1 MRLSFCALFVTFVPA
16 FAVPRLAH
24 ALDCPCT
31 WEEVVC
37 KADAVAEVEMSL
49 ATKTSP
55 DHVTIRRVIWNG
67 TKHRVKTGHGESD
80 FRDLTPTR
88 AKLQW
93 NVKEE
98 PRVREPGRPESFT
111 MPLYR
116 QALSA
121 GSYRTMLFLRYD
133 SIFGWYG
140 AGLIFNGV
148 EWLTHPLHAEWWER
162 LQPLL
167 AERIRLYGE
176 GKKPAACNVTR
187 DTTRFAKFDLYG
199 YDTALELTG
208 DKRVIR

>member
-1 MRLSFCALFVTFVPA
+1 MRLSLSIFVATFILL
-16 FAVPRLAH
+16 FAVTRLAH

-55 DHVTIRRVIWNG
+55 DHVTILRVIWNG
-67 TKHRVKTGHGESD
+67 TKHQVKTDRGESY
-80 FRDLTPTR
+80 FPNLTPTK

-93 NVKEE
+93 YLKEG
-98 PRVREPGRPESFT
+98 PRVREPGRPEALT

-116 QALSA
+116 QALRA
-121 GSYRTMLFLRYD
+121 GSYRTIVFLHNL
-133 SIFGWYG
+133 SGIGWSG
-140 AGLIFNGV
+140 GGLVINGV
-148 EWLTHPLHAEWWER
+148 EWLSHPLHDEWWKR

-167 AERIRLYGE
+167 AERVRLYGD
-176 GKKPAACNVTR
+176 GKKPAACDVTR
-187 DTTRFAKFDLYG
+187 DTTRYAKFDLYG

-208 DKRVIR
+208 DKRVMR